1 MIKVQGSGVN
11 PKAVRVVV
19 AVMRRLQFY
28 DSTSNGHRTASYHNR
43 FDLDSIGDSTQFD
56 SHSTAI
62 RSQTT
67 LERPSNR
74 RRIVVVAI
82 KVQCAIPHKSVQAGC
97 SSPCPRSWIK
107 GCTHK

>member
-11 PKAVRVVV
+11 AKGGR

-67 LERPSNR
+67 VERPSDR

-82 KVQCAIPHKSVQAGC
+82 SHIRVKVQCAIPHKSV
-97 SSPCPRSWIK
+97 
-107 GCTHK
+107 